1 MEEERVIGSF
11 DGCSSR
17 KLATFIEQEYRYP
30 AIAREN
36 GIEGTTIIQIQF
48 AQDGAIDTIQALRMP
63 NKVFERST
71 RTLIENIY
79 DAFEW
84 TPAVEPQTG
93 ETIPC
98 AISIPVY
105 TFFENKRPPKLSD
118 FEFFICE
125 RHEKFSTFRCSA
137 KRLERIL
144 TAEVEHYSDFWL
156 YDYFAMSLTYI
167 EIEFPEGKFYRVY
180 PNFDQGL
187 LSSLS
192 QLNKGDMLK
201 FSITEQEGEA
211 FNTVLKYVEI
221 Q

>member
-17 KLATFIEQEYRYP
+17 KLASFIEQEYSYP

-36 GIEGTTIIQIQF
+36 GIEGTTIVQIQF
-48 AQDGAIDTIQALRMP
+48 AEDGTIDTIQALRMP
-63 NKVFERST
+63 HKVFERST

-79 DAFEW
+79 RAFEW

-118 FEFFICE
+118 FAFFICE
-125 RHEKFSTFRCSA
+125 RHENFTTFRCTA
-137 KRLERIL
+137 KRLERVL
-144 TAEVEHYSDFWL
+144 SAEQESYSDFWL
-156 YDYFAMSLTYI
+156 YDYFTMSLTHI
-167 EIEFPEGKFYRVY
+167 EVEFPEGKAYRVY
-180 PNFDQGL
+180 PNFDEAL

-192 QLNKGDMLK
+192 HLKKGDLLK
-201 FSITEQEGEA
+201 FSIAEREGDVL
-211 FNTVLKYVEI
+211 NTVLKYVEI